1 MMTLLIEAL
10 EQRTVAIGDVP
21 GAYLHAIMKDLTI
34 LKFTGEL
41 VELLLYQADKNYE
54 KFITYER
61 GEKVI
66 YVKLKK
72 ALYGYVLSAL
82 L

>member
-41 VELLLYQADKNYE
+41 VESLCQADKNYE
-54 KFITYER
+54 KLITYER
-61 GEKVI
+61 GGKVI

-72 ALYGYVLSAL
+72 ALYGCVLSAL